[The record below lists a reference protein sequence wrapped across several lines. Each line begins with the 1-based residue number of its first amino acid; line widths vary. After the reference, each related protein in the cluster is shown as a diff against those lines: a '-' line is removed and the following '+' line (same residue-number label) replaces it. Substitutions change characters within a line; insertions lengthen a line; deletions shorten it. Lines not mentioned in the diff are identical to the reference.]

1 MTGARRPAE
10 EATSTKCALKGRPEK
25 AGFAIG
31 FVVCWDT
38 PCARSRPVVAEIID
52 PNESCRKLRRVKF
65 TIDFADRSLESKFII
80 FAQRRRVKLMS
91 SAGRGSGLCWLA
103 LLNQSVPVALSLLPG
118 CFRTEIGQPLK

>member
-1 MTGARRPAE
+1 M
-10 EATSTKCALKGRPEK
+10 
-25 AGFAIG
+25 
-31 FVVCWDT
+31 
-38 PCARSRPVVAEIID
+38 VAEIID

-91 SAGRGSGLCWLA
+91 SAGRGSGLCRLVCWLA
-103 LLNQSVPVALSLLPG
+103 LLNQFVPVALSLLPG

>member
-1 MTGARRPAE
+1 MTGARRPAV

-52 PNESCRKLRRVKF
+52 PRESCRKLRRVKF
-65 TIDFADRSLESKFII
+65 FTIGFADRSLENEIDYLRPALTSKGLLSAPWAPDQGCTGR
-80 FAQRRRVKLMS
+80 FAGSPS
-91 SAGRGSGLCWLA
+91 S
-103 LLNQSVPVALSLLPG
+103 
-118 CFRTEIGQPLK
+118 I